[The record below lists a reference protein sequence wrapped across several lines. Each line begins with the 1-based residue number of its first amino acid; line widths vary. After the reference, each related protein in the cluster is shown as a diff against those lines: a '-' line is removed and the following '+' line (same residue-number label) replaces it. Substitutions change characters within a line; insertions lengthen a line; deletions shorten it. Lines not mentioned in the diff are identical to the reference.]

1 MKCCQIHSPGE
12 KPVCKVKL
20 ERCPGPGA
28 VQEFGPLCRTVEET
42 WKLCK
47 LFTLAIFKFTLVV
60 VWEKAVKL

>member
-1 MKCCQIHSPGE
+1 M
-12 KPVCKVKL
+12 CKVKL